1 MTGRRFQDISKD
13 QCEAARGVRE
23 KHGVISAL
31 EYLIGDKLMT
41 YAETAVG
48 RPEFARELPRFVAEI
63 RSIFSAEE
71 IRLYLQHL
79 ERTAAQEEEAL
90 AADPAHD
97 DFIVETPEQRTA
109 GRARLA
115 WLKEL
120 LTASVLGRGERIGPV
135 KRRAGRGQSSSRP
148 PSVALF
154 VNCASSESANRGI
167 HNGDAAE

>member
-97 DFIVETPEQRTA
+97 DFIVETPEQRT
-109 GRARLA
+109 GR
-115 WLKEL
+115 
-120 LTASVLGRGERIGPV
+120 
-135 KRRAGRGQSSSRP
+135 
-148 PSVALF
+148 
-154 VNCASSESANRGI
+154 ESAIGV
-167 HNGDAAE
+167 AEGTPDCECVGTG